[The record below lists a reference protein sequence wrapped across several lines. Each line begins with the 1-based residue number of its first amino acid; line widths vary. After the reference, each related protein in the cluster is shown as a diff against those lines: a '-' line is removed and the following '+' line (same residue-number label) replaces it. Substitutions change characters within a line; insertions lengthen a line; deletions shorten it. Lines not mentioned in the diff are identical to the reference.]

1 MAGKIIARWATAA
14 GDGVQHL
21 VLSQTATEI
30 VAEGMAISDR
40 DDPFAVHFRIACDP
54 AWRVRRTDISIAGDE
69 RRLVFASDG
78 EGQWTNEEGERLAGL
93 DRSIDV
99 DLLMTPFT
107 NTLPIQRLDP
117 KVGESVDIDPL
128 YVSFPD
134 LSVFADPQRYTCLEY
149 RRRYRFESRD
159 SDFVREITID
169 ENGLVVDYPGLF
181 RRIL

>member
-1 MAGKIIARWATAA
+1 MADTIIARWATDP
-14 GDGVQHL
+14 GDGVQHV
-21 VLSQTATEI
+21 VLSQGATEI
-30 VAEGMAISDR
+30 IAEGMAISDR

-54 AWRVRRTDISIAGDE
+54 AWRVRRTDIMTGNG
-69 RRLVFASDG
+69 RRLAFVSDG
-78 EGQWTNEEGERLAGL
+78 EGRWTNGDGERLAGL
-93 DRSIDV
+93 DGSIDV
-99 DLLMTPFT
+99 DLLVTPFT

-159 SDFVREITID
+159 SDFVREITTD
-169 ENGLVVDYPGLF
+169 EHGLVVDYPGLF
-181 RRIL
+181 RRTL

>member
-1 MAGKIIARWATAA
+1 MADRIIARWATAS

-21 VLSQTATEI
+21 ALSQGELEI
-30 VAEGMAISDR
+30 VAEGMAVSDR
-40 DDPFAVHFRIACDP
+40 DEPFAVHYRIACDP
-54 AWRVRRTDISIAGDE
+54 AWR
-69 RRLVFASDG
+69 
-78 EGQWTNEEGERLAGL
+78 
-93 DRSIDV
+93 
-99 DLLMTPFT
+99 
-107 NTLPIQRLDP
+107 IQRLDP
-117 KVGESVDIDPL
+117 GVGESVDIDPV

-159 SDFVREITID
+159 SDFVREITVD